1 MNSTQVLEW
10 QSPYVDIFKYY
21 NVFDGSGHDKKG
33 NIGIFQ
39 VPLLFSLSYSYSKR
53 ITLLEEESLESKAVY
68 PQPIIS
74 RSLLLNPLFNLLV
87 AMGNT

>member
-39 VPLLFSLSYSYSKR
+39 VPFSSLTFSYFQR

-68 PQPIIS
+68 LQPITS
-74 RSLLLNPLFNLLV
+74 HFLLLNPLFKLSA